1 MNKQIRN
8 NYILEK
14 NILQISIFLLVVF
27 FLFTS
32 SIRFYAPI
40 AYDLIFYEQYYNF
53 DIDALE
59 PLFKFTFRFLHFF
72 KLPFKLAILFIPII
86 VFTIIY
92 FKSTIRL
99 RSYLFLISLILGSQ
113 FFTLGI
119 LNGLRQF
126 YATLFILIY
135 LLSDYVKIGKKMTI
149 ILFIISIG
157 FHWSSIFIF
166 PLVVMMKYISSH
178 EKFISLFFLFIFT
191 IIITFF
197 LFSNLVLEKKY
208 YTEFEGGRS
217 STLTK
222 YVFFSTYYLITSY
235 LTYTLNLVFYKRFRL
250 FFFIF
255 LTLLVFFG
263 ELFSRIL
270 FLYSAF
276 EVVYF
281 YASFTDTPYNYVKKF
296 FYLFLFIFYNL
307 FSLNVLNILW
317 FKL

>member
-1 MNKQIRN
+1 MNKQIKN

-14 NILQISIFLLVVF
+14 NILQISIFLLIVF

-32 SIRFYAPI
+32 TIRFYAPI

-53 DIDALE
+53 NIDALE
-59 PLFKFTFRFLHFF
+59 PLFKYTFRFLHFI
-72 KLPFKLAILFIPII
+72 KLPFKLATLFIPFV

-92 FKSTIRL
+92 LKSTVKL
-99 RSYLFLISLILGSQ
+99 RSYFFLILLILGSQ

-135 LLSDYVKIGKKMTI
+135 FLSDYIKLSRNFTFL
-149 ILFIISIG
+149 LFVISIG
-157 FHWSSIFIF
+157 FHWSSLFIF

-178 EKFISLFFLFIFT
+178 KKYIKLLLLFTFS
-191 IIITFF
+191 IIIIFL
-197 LFSNLVLEKKY
+197 LFSNLILEKKY
-208 YTEFEGGRS
+208 LTEFEEGRS

-222 YVFFSTYYLITSY
+222 YLFFSFYYLITTF
-235 LTYTLNLVFYKRFRL
+235 LTYSINLVFYKRFRL

-255 LTLLVFFG
+255 LSLSIFFG

-281 YASFTDTPYNYVKKF
+281 YASFTNTPYNYVKKF
-296 FYLFLFIFYNL
+296 FYLLLFILYNL
-307 FSLNVLNILW
+307 ISLNVLNILW

>member
-1 MNKQIRN
+1 LNKQIEN
-8 NYILEK
+8 KYILER
-14 NILQISIFLLVVF
+14 NVLQISIFLLIVSFV
-27 FLFTS
+27 LTS
-32 SIRFYAPI
+32 SVRLFAPI

-59 PLFKFTFRFLHFF
+59 PLFKITFRFLHFI
-72 KLPFKLAILFIPII
+72 KIPFKLATLFVPVV

-92 FKSTIRL
+92 YKSKVSL
-99 RSYLFLISLILGSQ
+99 RSYLFLILLILGSQ

-135 LLSDYVKIGKKMTI
+135 FLSTFLRISNKFTF
-149 ILFIISIG
+149 ILFLISIG

-166 PLVVMMKYISSH
+166 PLVIIMKYISSH
-178 EKFISLFFLFIFT
+178 EKYNRLMLLFICS
-191 IIITFF
+191 IIIVFF
-197 LFSNLVLEKKY
+197 LFSNLVLETKY
-208 YTEFEGGRS
+208 LREFEDGRS
-217 STLTK
+217 STITK
-222 YVFFSTYYLITSY
+222 YAFFALYFLLTSY
-235 LTYTLNLVFYKRFRL
+235 LTLTLDLVFYKRFRL

-255 LTLLVFFG
+255 LSLTVFYG

-281 YASFTDTPYNYVKKF
+281 YASFMSTPHNYVKKF
-296 FYLFLFIFYNL
+296 FYLLLFIFYNL
-307 FSLNVLNILW
+307 ISLNVLNILW